1 MEELSF
7 LLNVLAARHESRV
20 QCCELVPK
28 LPGLA
33 GSTGSASG
41 TIADVA
47 PREAFQSHPDT
58 LTWRALSRTSSLPTP
73 VQDCSAGWDR
83 G

>member
-20 QCCELVPK
+20 QRCELVHK

-33 GSTGSASG
+33 GSTGSDSG

-47 PREAFQSHPDT
+47 PCHRERPFSLTQT
-58 LTWRALSRTSSLPTP
+58 L
-73 VQDCSAGWDR
+73 
-83 G
+83 